1 MRRTV
6 LARPARSNPQ
16 PLRGTPQGKAGA
28 YPLRSGVTLLG
39 GAAVNALGGPE
50 LTDRQLSRMAFRVSL
65 FNRRGLE
72 LEQAER
78 LADRLVLR
86 DAEHDDRRCCIEC
99 SERTMERRCLVAERE
114 SDRPFKERTLGA
126 GRFGL
131 GVIDTVLA
139 RCAGFSF
146 QRPA

>member
-1 MRRTV
+1 M
-6 LARPARSNPQ
+6 
-16 PLRGTPQGKAGA
+16 
-28 YPLRSGVTLLG
+28 
-39 GAAVNALGGPE
+39 GGPE
-50 LTDRQLSRMAFRVSL
+50 LNDRQLSRMAFRVAL
-65 FNRRGLE
+65 FSRRGLG

-78 LADRLVLR
+78 LADRLALR

-99 SERTMERRCLVAERE
+99 AERTTDRKCARAARE
-114 SDRPFKERTLGA
+114 SDLPAKDRTLRA